1 MIYES
6 IEELKYPEE
15 YEDGV
20 IIVPDNLNEKEKK
33 DPRVLAMF
41 KQSRHNDLLIFIIS
55 QEYSELP
62 KLTVRAIGN
71 INHIFKPNK
80 IREVLNFYQD

>member
-55 QEYSELP
+55 QEYSEIP
-62 KLTVRAIGN
+62 KIAVRGN
-71 INHIFKPNK
+71 GDINDIFKPNK
-80 IREVLNFYQD
+80 FRDVPKFYQD